1 MTTTALGP
9 GGELDLFVADLAAKD
24 EFSGSLLLTHEGR
37 PVLARSYGMA
47 NRARS
52 VRNGPDTAFA
62 LASVTKLAT
71 AVAVAQL
78 AQRQKLAYTDSLA
91 KYLGGFPAEVT
102 VHHLL
107 THTSGFGD
115 YHEDP
120 GYFAAAAGW
129 TSAAEVMDGITG
141 FIRRSA
147 PLFPPGAGYSYSN
160 SGYHL
165 LGMIVA
171 KTSGLSYHDYVR
183 RNVFATARMRG
194 SGFFTKP
201 QWRTDRRIAHP
212 YRRDPVTGQWTD
224 TLEEFEFIGTP
235 AGEAFATSA
244 DLERFAR
251 ALWQQGFLDRG
262 HTELTLSG
270 KLQLPRQQPP
280 PGNPPPPPPAP
291 GPPPQAVYQCYGP
304 IGTLLGGH
312 WSFGHGGGN
321 TAGVS
326 TSVELHPA
334 LGRVTVVLSNYAG
347 QAVLQIAD
355 LARRL
360 ITTEGQR

>member
-9 GGELDLFVADLAAKD
+9 GGELDRFVADLAAKD
-24 EFSGSLLLTHEGR
+24 EFSGSLLLTCRGR

-47 NRARS
+47 DRARS

-71 AVAVAQL
+71 AVAVARL
-78 AQRQKLAYTDSLA
+78 AQRKDLAYTDALA
-91 KYLGGFPAEVT
+91 TYLDGFPAGVT

-107 THTSGFGD
+107 THTAGFGD
-115 YHEDP
+115 YHQEP
-120 GYFAAAAGW
+120 GYPEAAAGW
-129 TSAAEVMDGITG
+129 SSAAEVMDGITA

-147 PLFPPGAGYSYSN
+147 PLFAPGAGYGYSN

-165 LGMIVA
+165 LGVIVA
-171 KTSGLSYHDYVR
+171 KVSGLPYHEYVR
-183 RNVFATARMRG
+183 RNVFTTAGMRG

-201 QWRTDRRIAHP
+201 QWRTDPRIAHP
-212 YRRDPVTGQWTD
+212 YRRDPATGEWTD
-224 TLEEFEFIGTP
+224 TVEEFEFIGTP

-251 ALWQQGFLDRG
+251 AWWRHGFLDRG

-280 PGNPPPPPPAP
+280 PGSPPPPP
-291 GPPPQAVYQCYGP
+291 GPPPQAVFQCYGP

-321 TAGVS
+321 AAGVS

-334 LGRVTVVLSNYAG
+334 LGRVTVVLGNYAG

-360 ITTEGQR
+360 TTTEGQ

>member
-9 GGELDLFVADLAAKD
+9 DGELDRFVAGLAAKD
-24 EFSGSLLLTHEGR
+24 EFSGSLLLTCRGR
-37 PVLARSYGMA
+37 PVLVRSYGMA
-47 NRARS
+47 DRARS

-71 AVAVAQL
+71 AVAIAQL
-78 AQRQKLAYTDSLA
+78 AQRNKLAYTDPLA
-91 KYLGGFPAEVT
+91 AYLDGFPAGVT

-107 THTSGFGD
+107 THTAGFGD
-115 YHEDP
+115 YHQEP
-120 GYFAAAAGW
+120 GYVAAAAGW
-129 TSAAEVMDGITG
+129 TSAAEVMDGITA

-171 KTSGLSYHDYVR
+171 KVSGLAYHDYVR
-183 RNVFATARMRG
+183 RNVFAAAGMRG

-201 QWRTDRRIAHP
+201 QWRTAPRIAHP
-212 YRRDPVTGQWTD
+212 YRRDPATGQWTD
-224 TLEEFEFIGTP
+224 TVEEFEFIGTP

-251 ALWQQGFLDRG
+251 ALWQHGFLDRG

-270 KLQLPRQQPP
+270 KLELPRQQPP
-280 PGNPPPPPPAP
+280 PGSPPLPPPT
-291 GPPPQAVYQCYGP
+291 GTPPQAVFQCYGP

-312 WSFGHGGGN
+312 WSFAHGGGN
-321 TAGVS
+321 SAGVS

-334 LGRVTVVLSNYAG
+334 LGWVAVFLSNYAG
-347 QAVLQIAD
+347 QAVLQISD